1 MLNLILNFNEL
12 IEHLK
17 NKLVDDVDVLLNMQS
32 GIVSYV
38 NPYSYL
44 KLRKKIDLT
53 DFDLITS
60 DGVVLKKLSS
70 IFLNKSIQRLS
81 PDFSSYFKPLFKQ
94 LSISKSEV
102 YFIGT
107 KPKFIEKSIQNI
119 QVKYPDLK
127 IIGSRDGYFKD
138 DEELRLHIK
147 EINKLNPEVVIVGMG
162 SPLQENYLI
171 KLKAAGWRGRGFSCG
186 GFLHQSFQNTDY
198 YPNWVNKFNVRWL
211 YRIYNEPKLIK
222 RYTFDYSW
230 FLVVFAYD
238 WMKYT
243 ISK

>member
-1 MLNLILNFNEL
+1 MILNFNEL

-44 KLRKKIDLT
+44 KLRNKIDLT
-53 DFDLITS
+53 DFDMITS
-60 DGVVLKKLSS
+60 DGVILKKLSS

-107 KPKFIEKSIQNI
+107 KPKFIEISIQNI
-119 QVKYPDLK
+119 QVKYPDLN
-127 IIGSRDGYFKD
+127 IIGSRNGYFKD

-171 KLKAAGWRGRGFSCG
+171 KLKAAGWSGRGFSCG

-198 YPNWVNKFNVRWL
+198 YPNWINKFNVRWL

-222 RYTFDYSW
+222 RYTFDYSC
-230 FLVVFAYD
+230 F
-238 WMKYT
+238 
-243 ISK
+243 

>member
-1 MLNLILNFNEL
+1 MLNLILNFNKL

-17 NKLVDDVDVLLNMQS
+17 NKLVEDVDVLLDMHS

-38 NPYSYL
+38 NPFSYL
-44 KLRKKIDLT
+44 KLRNKIDLK

-119 QVKYPDLK
+119 QVKYPDLN

-138 DEELRLHIK
+138 DEELMLHIK
-147 EINKLNPEVVIVGMG
+147 EIIKLNPEVIIVGMG

-171 KLKAAGWRGRGFSCG
+171 KLKGAGWSGRGYSCG

-198 YPNWVNKFNVRWL
+198 YPNWVNKLNIRWL

-230 FLVVFAYD
+230 FLVVFMYD

>member
-1 MLNLILNFNEL
+1 MILNFNEL

-44 KLRKKIDLT
+44 KLRNKIDLT

-107 KPKFIEKSIQNI
+107 KPKFIEISIQNI
-119 QVKYPDLK
+119 QVKYPDLN

-138 DEELRLHIK
+138 NEELRLHIK
-147 EINKLNPEVVIVGMG
+147 EIKKLNPEVVIVGMG

>member
-44 KLRKKIDLT
+44 KLRNKIDLT

-60 DGVVLKKLSS
+60 DGVILKKLSS

-119 QVKYPDLK
+119 QVKYPDLN

-171 KLKAAGWRGRGFSCG
+171 KLKAAGWSGRGFSCG

-198 YPNWVNKFNVRWL
+198 YPNCVNKFNVRWL

>member
-44 KLRKKIDLT
+44 KLRNKIDLT

-107 KPKFIEKSIQNI
+107 KPKFIEISIQNI
-119 QVKYPDLK
+119 QVKYPDLN

-147 EINKLNPEVVIVGMG
+147 EIKKLNPEVVIVGMG

-171 KLKAAGWRGRGFSCG
+171 KLKAAGWSGRGFSCG

-198 YPNWVNKFNVRWL
+198 YPNWVNKLNVRWL

-238 WMKYT
+238 WMKYI

>member
-1 MLNLILNFNEL
+1 MILNFNEL

-44 KLRKKIDLT
+44 KLRNKIDLT

-107 KPKFIEKSIQNI
+107 KPKFIEISIQNI
-119 QVKYPDLK
+119 QVKYPDLN

-147 EINKLNPEVVIVGMG
+147 EIKKLNPEVVIVGMG

-171 KLKAAGWRGRGFSCG
+171 KLKAAGWKGRGFSCG

-238 WMKYT
+238 WMKYI

>member
-1 MLNLILNFNEL
+1 MILNFNEL

-44 KLRKKIDLT
+44 KLRNKIDLT

-107 KPKFIEKSIQNI
+107 KPKFIEISIQNI
-119 QVKYPDLK
+119 QVKYPDLN

-147 EINKLNPEVVIVGMG
+147 EIKKLNPEVVIVGMG

>member
-44 KLRKKIDLT
+44 KLRNKIDLT

-107 KPKFIEKSIQNI
+107 KPKFIEISIQNI
-119 QVKYPDLK
+119 QVKYPDLN

-147 EINKLNPEVVIVGMG
+147 EIKKLNPEVVIVGMG

-238 WMKYT
+238 WMKYA

>member
-44 KLRKKIDLT
+44 KLRNKIDLT

-70 IFLNKSIQRLS
+70 IFFNKSIQRLS

-107 KPKFIEKSIQNI
+107 KPKFIEISIQNI
-119 QVKYPDLK
+119 QVKYPDLN

-147 EINKLNPEVVIVGMG
+147 EIKKLNPEVVIVGMG

>member
-44 KLRKKIDLT
+44 KLRNKIDLT

-119 QVKYPDLK
+119 QVKYPDLN

-147 EINKLNPEVVIVGMG
+147 EIKKLNPEVVIVGMG

-171 KLKAAGWRGRGFSCG
+171 KLKAAGWSGRGFHAG
-186 GFLHQSFQNTDY
+186 VF
-198 YPNWVNKFNVRWL
+198 
-211 YRIYNEPKLIK
+211 
-222 RYTFDYSW
+222 YTNRF
-230 FLVVFAYD
+230 
-238 WMKYT
+238 KIQT
-243 ISK
+243 IIQTG

>member
-1 MLNLILNFNEL
+1 MLFNFDKL
-12 IEHLK
+12 IENLRD
-17 NKLVDDVDVLLNMQS
+17 KLVEDVDVLLDMKS

-38 NPYSYL
+38 NPFSYL
-44 KLRKKIDLT
+44 KLRNRIDLK

-60 DGVVLKKLSS
+60 DGIVLKKLSS
-70 IFLNKSIQRLS
+70 IFLNKTIQRLS

-94 LSISKSEV
+94 LSVSKSKV

-119 QVKYPDLK
+119 QAKYPDLN
-127 IIGSRDGYFKD
+127 IIGFRDGFFKD
-138 DEELRLHIK
+138 EEELKLHIK
-147 EINKLNPEVVIVGMG
+147 EMINLNPEVMIVGMG

-171 KLKAAGWRGRGFSCG
+171 KLKVAGWSGRGFSCG

-198 YPNWVNKFNVRWL
+198 YPNWVNKLNVRWL

-222 RYTFDYSW
+222 RYTIDYSW
-230 FLVVFAYD
+230 FFVVFMYD

>member
-44 KLRKKIDLT
+44 KLRNKIDLT

-60 DGVVLKKLSS
+60 DGVILKKLSS

-119 QVKYPDLK
+119 QVKYPDLN

-171 KLKAAGWRGRGFSCG
+171 KFMVSAA
-186 GFLHQSFQNTDY
+186 
-198 YPNWVNKFNVRWL
+198 
-211 YRIYNEPKLIK
+211 
-222 RYTFDYSW
+222 
-230 FLVVFAYD
+230 
-238 WMKYT
+238 
-243 ISK
+243 

>member
-44 KLRKKIDLT
+44 KLRNKIDLT

-107 KPKFIEKSIQNI
+107 KPKFIEISIQNI
-119 QVKYPDLK
+119 QVKYPDLN

-147 EINKLNPEVVIVGMG
+147 EIKKLNPEVVIVGMG

>member
-44 KLRKKIDLT
+44 KLRNKIDLT

-107 KPKFIEKSIQNI
+107 KPKFIEISIQNI
-119 QVKYPDLK
+119 QVKYPDLN

-147 EINKLNPEVVIVGMG
+147 EIKKLNPEVVIVGMG
-162 SPLQENYLI
+162 SPLQENYLV

>member
-1 MLNLILNFNEL
+1 MILNFNEL

-44 KLRKKIDLT
+44 KLRNKIDLT

-107 KPKFIEKSIQNI
+107 KPKFIEISIQNI
-119 QVKYPDLK
+119 QVKYPDLN

-138 DEELRLHIK
+138 NEELRLHIK
-147 EINKLNPEVVIVGMG
+147 EIKKLNPEVVIVGMG

-238 WMKYT
+238 WMKYI

>member
-1 MLNLILNFNEL
+1 MILNFNEL

-44 KLRKKIDLT
+44 KLRNKIDLT

-119 QVKYPDLK
+119 QVKYPDLN

-147 EINKLNPEVVIVGMG
+147 EIKKLNPEVVIVGMG

-238 WMKYT
+238 WMKYI

>member
-1 MLNLILNFNEL
+1 MLNLILYFNEL

-44 KLRKKIDLT
+44 KLRNKIDLT

-70 IFLNKSIQRLS
+70 IFFNKSIQRLS

-94 LSISKSEV
+94 LCISKSEV

-119 QVKYPDLK
+119 QVKYPDLN

-138 DEELRLHIK
+138 DEDLMLHIK
-147 EINKLNPEVVIVGMG
+147 EIKKLNPEVVIVGMG

>member
-1 MLNLILNFNEL
+1 MILNFNEL

-44 KLRKKIDLT
+44 KLRNKIDLT

-107 KPKFIEKSIQNI
+107 KPKFIEISIQNI
-119 QVKYPDLK
+119 QVKYPDLN

-147 EINKLNPEVVIVGMG
+147 EIKKLNPEVVIVGMG
-162 SPLQENYLI
+162 SPLQENYLV